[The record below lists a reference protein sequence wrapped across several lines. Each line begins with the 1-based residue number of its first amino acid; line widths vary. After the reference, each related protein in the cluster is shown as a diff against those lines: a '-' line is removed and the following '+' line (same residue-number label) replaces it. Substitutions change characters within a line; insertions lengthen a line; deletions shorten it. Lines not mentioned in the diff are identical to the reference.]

1 MKIFSLSHQLWQG
14 VLFVKIN
21 IDTVAVMITTLE
33 DTLKYISE
41 LEAEN
46 AALRK
51 EVEHYK
57 NRKVPGVR
65 NMMK

>member
-1 MKIFSLSHQLWQG
+1 
-14 VLFVKIN
+14 
-21 IDTVAVMITTLE
+21 MITTLE

-57 NRKVPGVR
+57 NRKVTGVR